1 MNFLKIMIAAFSAT
15 NIMTSF
21 SYLISVSF
29 KKLFK
34 EPVMLNFILEG
45 AGINLKGRVKKVSGW
60 FAHYLIGLAFVL
72 VYEAVW
78 HYTVVPFG
86 FVSGIAFGIVSG
98 FVGISCWR
106 LIYRLPDNKPH
117 VPSREYAIQLFL
129 GHIIFA
135 VAVVVAF
142 KIFNYDPLSYI
153 YP

>member
-21 SYLISVSF
+21 SYLISISF

-45 AGINLKGRVKKVSGW
+45 AGITLKGRWKKISGW
-60 FAHYLIGLAFVL
+60 LAHYLIGLAFVL
-72 VYEAVW
+72 VYEAIW
-78 HYTVVPFG
+78 HYTIVPFG
-86 FVSGIAFGIVSG
+86 FISGIVFGIISG

-106 LIYRLPDNKPH
+106 LIYRLPDSNPH
-117 VPSREYAIQLFL
+117 IPSKEYAVQLFF
-129 GHIIFA
+129 GHVIFA